1 MTALAHKILGNVVP
15 NVSGL
20 VQITDSPHEHG
31 LLLDRQPGIP
41 LIERMKLA
49 YKDWS
54 TSRQETFQ
62 SRQPWRLASSHAWGP
77 PGPGYASRTLQVTGF
92 LDRGLARITPAYFKH
107 VAARLACYH
116 DPPWRKVLLEVLRQV
131 LRLECDR
138 ASEGAKICS
147 WIPWPRGNP
156 SLMSNDLRKDMQMT
170 AIGLQKRQHS
180 SVRSRY
186 HQRI

>member
-77 PGPGYASRTLQVTGF
+77 PGPEYASRTLQVTGF
-92 LDRGLARITPAYFKH
+92 LDRGLARITPVYFKH
-107 VAARLACYH
+107 VAARLACGH
-116 DPPWRKVLLEVLRQV
+116 DLPWRKVLLEVLRQ
-131 LRLECDR
+131 
-138 ASEGAKICS
+138 SEEAKICS

-156 SLMSNDLRKDMQMT
+156 SLMSSDLRKDIQMT
-170 AIGLQKRQHS
+170 AVGLQKRQHS

>member
-1 MTALAHKILGNVVP
+1 
-15 NVSGL
+15 
-20 VQITDSPHEHG
+20 
-31 LLLDRQPGIP
+31 
-41 LIERMKLA
+41 MKLA

-77 PGPGYASRTLQVTGF
+77 PGPGYASRTLRVTGF

-131 LRLECDR
+131 LRIECDR
-138 ASEGAKICS
+138 AVGRTDTEQ
-147 WIPWPRGNP
+147 
-156 SLMSNDLRKDMQMT
+156 DL
-170 AIGLQKRQHS
+170 A
-180 SVRSRY
+180 V
-186 HQRI
+186 